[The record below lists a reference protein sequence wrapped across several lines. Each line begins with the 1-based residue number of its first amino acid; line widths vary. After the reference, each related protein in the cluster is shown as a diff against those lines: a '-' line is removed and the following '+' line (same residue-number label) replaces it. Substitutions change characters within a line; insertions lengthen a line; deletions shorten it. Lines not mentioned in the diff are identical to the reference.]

1 MSLEYTKSYIA
12 IRRTVIVLPRKTREE
27 QSPFLYK
34 REQGMKSKMYKQ
46 FFSDFDEKLKKL
58 LLRKKNIAVGAKQ
71 NLLWRNE

>member
-34 REQGMKSKMYKQ
+34 REQGMKSKTFEQ
-46 FFSDFDEKLKKL
+46 LFPDFDEKPLP
-58 LLRKKNIAVGAKQ
+58 RKKYCVDEK
-71 NLLWRNE
+71 